1 MQLQLLRTGFPVRLQ
16 GKVEVFGSLPIESV
30 MRVCPR
36 LRGSWRLRGSV
47 KYLVLLLLLL
57 AEVAAVGVVFD
68 NFLAH
73 VVHSVHQELQA
84 FLQVVTGGRDSSL
97 HIRSNTVALKTDVT
111 PSLMTYAS
119 VSLLLITDST

>member
-1 MQLQLLRTGFPVRLQ
+1 MRFAALCLS
-16 GKVEVFGSLPIESV
+16 SLFV
-30 MRVCPR
+30 MRVCVCP
-36 LRGSWRLRGSV
+36 RLRGSV

-57 AEVAAVGVVFD
+57 AQVAAVGVVFH

-84 FLQVVTGGRDSSL
+84 FLQVVAGGRDSRS

-111 PSLMTYAS
+111 PSRCN
-119 VSLLLITDST
+119 DFCQR